1 LKRLLRDIA
10 GMTTQQ
16 WLTLISLLVLLNM
29 IVIGGFTWLIATDTS
44 PQQAPFKQVVLAQA
58 ASTRTPY
65 PTFTP
70 DQFAGKSFPLV
81 ALTPQPTPTNTRV
94 PTWTPTIT
102 ATPPPTDTPTPTS
115 TPLPT
120 NTPVPVVRKAVAPPT
135 NTPVPTPAVDYQGA
149 VRQFTPCENQGK
161 HHIFVYVQ
169 DQNGN
174 GLPDKQVKVMWD
186 GGEAMLETGTKIED
200 PGLTDFAMYKGTYF
214 VEMVGASSDV
224 LGPISPNIPQDE
236 LCPDNGNPVANS
248 LYHYS
253 FEVIF
258 TKVR

>member
-1 LKRLLRDIA
+1 MKRLLRDIA

-29 IVIGGFTWLIATDTS
+29 VVVGGFIWLIATDIA

-58 ASTRTPY
+58 AFTRTPY

-70 DQFAGKSFPLV
+70 DRFAGTSLPLV

-102 ATPPPTDTPTPTS
+102 PTPPPTDTPTATPPPPPT
-115 TPLPT
+115 LP
-120 NTPVPVVRKAVAPPT
+120 PVPVVQRAAVPPT
-135 NTPVPTPAVDYQGA
+135 ATFTPTPAVDYLGT
-149 VRQFTPCENQGK
+149 VRQLTPCENQGK
-161 HHIFVYVQ
+161 HHIFVHVQ

-174 GLPDKQVKVMWD
+174 GLPEKQVKVMWD
-186 GGEAMLETGTKIED
+186 GGETMLQTGTKIED
-200 PGLTDFAMYKGTYF
+200 AGLTDFAMYKGTYF

-253 FEVIF
+253 FEVVF